1 MTIPQMRELAQVL
14 IVYVYYLKVSELMLF
29 FYRFKSGK
37 YGEFYEVVDPQRIM
51 SGLNAFLRDRLD
63 EIAQFERIVAHKR
76 IEEESKR
83 SDEY

>member
-1 MTIPQMRELAQVL
+1 MTIPQMCELTQVL

-37 YGEFYEVVDPQRIM
+37 YGEFYGVVDLQRIM

-63 EIAQFERIVAHKR
+63 EIA
-76 IEEESKR
+76 
-83 SDEY
+83 